1 MAEDYT
7 SQELLHRA
15 LEILA
20 DEYEGDADSFFLVVT
35 KDGKETSLTTGT
47 QIIVGEFNLKTLVSF
62 IIQAIQQLC
71 DSLNMNPFVFIS
83 RHITSYFIEEEK
95 QTLQALIGLQT
106 SLLGIEPGHDVEAE
120 PEDEKPE
127 DSNKTF
133 VFDENMVDIEN

>member
-1 MAEDYT
+1 MSEDYT
-7 SQELLHRA
+7 SRELLHRA

-20 DEYEGDADSFFLVVT
+20 DEYEGDVDSFFLVVT

-83 RHITSYFIEEEK
+83 RHITSHFIEDEK

-120 PEDEKPE
+120 PEEEEPE
-127 DSNKTF
+127 DNKTF
-133 VFDENMVDIEN
+133 IFDENMIDIEN